1 MSHTH
6 QLTRALVADG
16 LAGFSL
22 SRFLG
27 KASSAIQRYGP
38 AVTSIAA
45 GVGVQMPGIIA
56 TGANLVQRA
65 GQQFL
70 PGGATNPQS
79 GPVQNGPVPG
89 AIQLQR
95 GAMYFAF
102 AVAAGVGLWA
112 LTRRRR

>member
-6 QLTRALVADG
+6 QLTRAMVADG

-27 KASSAIQRYGP
+27 KASSAIQRYAP

-45 GVGVQMPGIIA
+45 GVGLTMPGIVT
-56 TGANLVQRA
+56 TGANIVQRA

-70 PGGATNPQS
+70 PAGATNPQS
-79 GPVQNGPVPG
+79 GPVQVPG
-89 AIQLQR
+89 ASQTQR

-112 LTRRRR
+112 MTRRGRR